1 MRKEIINLNKIKKE
15 KDRKLNCN
23 QYYLIM
29 VLGIDIKYCS
39 VRNIRSKLLSSK
51 LKFLAETHTYHK
63 IGILKDVIYKLLL

>member
-15 KDRKLNCN
+15 RDRKLNYN

-29 VLGIDIKYCS
+29 VLGIFIYKYCS

-51 LKFLAETHTYHK
+51 LRFLVETNTYHK
-63 IGILKDVIYKLLL
+63 IGILKDVIY